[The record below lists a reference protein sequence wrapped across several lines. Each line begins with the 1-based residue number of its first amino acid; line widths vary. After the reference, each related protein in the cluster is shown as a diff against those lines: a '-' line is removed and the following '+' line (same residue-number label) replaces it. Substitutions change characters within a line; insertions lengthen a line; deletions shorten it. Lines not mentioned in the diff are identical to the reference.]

1 LGTTNAMRR
10 PLALALICGFSA
22 LAMVGCKKE
31 ERAGSSA
38 GAADAA
44 ADATPPS
51 EDAAPPVFLP
61 PDLDV
66 KQLEQHLGCSRG
78 HHGNA
83 CRILGDFDDGSRFGA
98 TLPQGGARWM
108 GRAYRIDHGGA
119 EKADFVI
126 VHAIGIPSS
135 TIGTADLPFKIGL
148 DSLPKD
154 KRREAGRLLKALS
167 RSERV
172 PVSNKTFPFVKDYVS
187 GNARLAMATAG
198 LSVRLLAEDAVFIR
212 QSKVRQKLVVIQL
225 KANASGVPLP
235 GADGVYAELWPVVW

>member
-1 LGTTNAMRR
+1 
-10 PLALALICGFSA
+10 
-22 LAMVGCKKE
+22 
-31 ERAGSSA
+31 
-38 GAADAA
+38 
-44 ADATPPS
+44 
-51 EDAAPPVFLP
+51 LP

-66 KQLEQHLGCSRG
+66 KQLEVHLGCARG
-78 HHGNA
+78 QHGNA
-83 CRILGDFDDGSRFGA
+83 CRILNDFDDGSRFGA
-98 TLPQGGARWM
+98 TLPPGGARWM

-119 EKADFVI
+119 EKADFVV

-154 KRREAGRLLKALS
+154 KRKDAGRLLKALS

-172 PVSNKTFPFVKDYVS
+172 PSSNKTFPLVKDYVT

-198 LSVRLLAEDAVFIR
+198 LSVRLLAEDAVFVR
-212 QSKVRQKLVVIQL
+212 QSKVRQKLVVIQI
-225 KANASGVPLP
+225 KANASGAPLP